1 MAINNYAVTDINLTN
16 PEHVDEALS
25 VGLHKRI
32 DTTPAANVWV
42 PSSAGTAFTIPAN
55 TLYKVISLVVINLAD
70 LPAIYKLEIDSLSKI
85 HVRVMPDE
93 NVILAKHDQPLYL
106 PYKGTSHNILHSST
120 VGQSL
125 KVVFNME
132 VYEQ

>member
-1 MAINNYAVTDINLTN
+1 MATNNYAVTDINLTN
-16 PEHVDEALS
+16 PEHVDENLS

-32 DTTPAANVWV
+32 DTTPAANIHV
-42 PSSAGTAFTIPAN
+42 PTNAGTAFTIPAN
-55 TLYKVISLVVINLAD
+55 KLYKVVSLVVINVGN
-70 LPAIYKLEIDSLSKI
+70 LPSIYKLDIDNLSKI

-93 NVILAKHDQPLYL
+93 NVILAKCDQPLYL
-106 PYKGTSHNILHSST
+106 PYKGTSHNIVHSSSEQ
-120 VGQSL
+120 QSL